1 MDLFSQPP
9 PDPQPS
15 RPPTSV
21 ASDAPPWDVPAPD
34 DAAVPAAELS
44 SAPAHAPTV
53 VAAPSPDAQTLYLLD
68 AMALAYRSHFI
79 FVHRPLVN
87 SKGEV
92 TSAAFGFTN
101 ALLKLIDDRKIDHLA
116 VVFDVMG
123 EGGTFRNELY
133 ADYKGHRP
141 PPPDDLQKNIPWIE
155 EIVEAFDLPVIKRDG
170 LEADDLIG
178 ALAKRAEADGHR
190 AVIVSPDK
198 DFRQLL
204 SGAVSIFRPAHRG
217 EEFDV
222 MTDDGFREAY
232 GLEPVQFIDVL
243 ALMGDASD
251 NVPGVPGIG
260 EKTAIALVQQYGSVE
275 ALLDDVPNVK
285 GKKAREGLEQHADDA
300 RLSKQLVTIDTN
312 VDVDLDW
319 ERLAVGTHDPARLH
333 AIFDRLEFRRL
344 AGRFAQAEGGRA
356 DLEGHRTGPSRF
368 TPRQASL
375 LPDDA
380 PELAFDFG
388 LNAEGGSLDGIA
400 AYDADAVDYRTVR
413 TRADLDALADDLA
426 VHAAW
431 AMDTETT
438 GLDAM
443 TAGLVGLS
451 FAWAEGQG
459 VYVPV
464 PLPDGTDEA
473 AILNALRPA
482 YEGSALKI
490 GQNLKYDLTIL
501 AQAGVAVAGPLFDT
515 LVAHYLIDPEG
526 THNLDALARKYL
538 SYRTI
543 PIEDLIGKK
552 GKNQIS
558 MRDVPLDRIAPY
570 ASEDADITL
579 RLYHVLQ
586 AELAKEPGLHRIAET
601 IEFPLVPVLVGM
613 ERTGITVDTAVLA
626 DISIALQAEIE
637 RLEGEIYAAAGE
649 SFTIGSPQQLGK
661 ILFETIGLKTKAK
674 TATGKFSTAENVLA
688 ELATEH
694 PLPGLVIDW
703 RKVTKLKSTYV
714 DALPAQVNP
723 ETGRVHTSYSQTVA
737 ATGRLSSNNPNL
749 QNIPIRTDVGR
760 EIRKAFVPRA
770 GWTMLSADYVQIELR
785 ILADLAHDEALIA
798 AFRDDRDVHTEV
810 AARVFGIPPEEV
822 TKDQRR
828 KAKEVNYGIPYG
840 VSAFGLAQRLR
851 SSRAEA
857 ADLIGTYQKAY
868 PKVMQWLSETVETAR
883 AHGFVETILGRRRYV
898 PAIRA
903 SNPNER
909 NAAERIAVNMP
920 IQGTQADMIKLAMIA
935 IDRRLRDEGFAAKML
950 LQVHDELVFEAPPE
964 EIDRLRALVVEE
976 MSKALPLPGGTPVD
990 VDAGVG
996 SNWLD
1001 AH

>member
-1 MDLFSQPP
+1 
-9 PDPQPS
+9 
-15 RPPTSV
+15 
-21 ASDAPPWDVPAPD
+21 
-34 DAAVPAAELS
+34 
-44 SAPAHAPTV
+44 
-53 VAAPSPDAQTLYLLD
+53 
-68 AMALAYRSHFI
+68 MALAYRSHFI

-123 EGGTFRNELY
+123 EGGTFRNDLY

-178 ALAKRAEADGHR
+178 ALAKQAEAEGEA

-204 SGAVSIFRPAHRG
+204 SEHVSIFRPAHRG

-222 MTDDGFREAY
+222 MTADGFRAEY
-232 GLEPVQFIDVL
+232 GLEPIQFIDVL

-260 EKTAIALVQQYGSVE
+260 EKTAIALLQQYGSVE
-275 ALLDDVPNVK
+275 NLLDHVPDVK
-285 GKKAREGLEQHADDA
+285 GKKAREGLEQHAADA
-300 RLSKQLVTIDTN
+300 RLSKRLVTIDTS

-319 ERLAVGTHDPARLH
+319 ERLAVGTHDPSRLH

-344 AGRFAQAEGGRA
+344 AARFAEGEGGRA
-356 DLEGHRTGPSRF
+356 DLEGHRFGPSRF
-368 TPRQASL
+368 TPKATL

-388 LNAEGGSLDGIA
+388 LNAEGGADRLDTIS
-400 AYDADAVDYRTVR
+400 AYNADAVDYRTVR
-413 TRADLDALADDLA
+413 TKAELDALAHDLA
-426 VHAAW
+426 AHDAW

-473 AILNALRPA
+473 AILNALRAA
-482 YEGSALKI
+482 YEGAALKI
-490 GQNLKYDLTIL
+490 GQNLKYDLTVL
-501 AQAGVAVAGPLFDT
+501 AQAGIAVAGPLFDT
-515 LVAHYLIDPEG
+515 LVAHYLVDPEG

-538 SYRTI
+538 AYRTI

-552 GKNQIS
+552 GKNQLS
-558 MRDVPLDRIAPY
+558 MRDVPLDEIGPY

-579 RLYHVLQ
+579 RLYRVLKD
-586 AELAKEPGLHRIAET
+586 ELAGVPGLQRVAET
-601 IEFPLVPVLVGM
+601 IEFPLVPVLVAV
-613 ERTGITVDTAVLA
+613 ERAGIRVDADRLAGISTV
-626 DISIALQAEIE
+626 LQTEIE
-637 RLEGEIYAAAGE
+637 RLEREIFEAAGE
-649 SFTIGSPQQLGK
+649 TFTIGSPQQLGK
-661 ILFETIGLKTKAK
+661 ILFEKIGLKTKAK

-714 DALPAQVNP
+714 DALPALVNP
-723 ETGRVHTSYSQTVA
+723 ETGRVHTSFNQTVA

-749 QNIPIRTDVGR
+749 QNIPIRTDLGK
-760 EIRKAFVPRA
+760 EIRTAFVPED
-770 GWTMLSADYVQIELR
+770 GWLLLAADYVQIELR
-785 ILADLAHDEALIA
+785 ILADLAHDDALIE

-810 AARVFGIPPEEV
+810 AARVFAVAPEAV
-822 TKDQRR
+822 SRDQRR

-857 ADLIGTYQKAY
+857 AELIGTYQKAY

-883 AHGFVETILGRRRYV
+883 AQGFVETVLGRRRYV
-898 PAIRA
+898 PTIRA
-903 SNPNER
+903 ANPNER

-920 IQGTQADMIKLAMIA
+920 IQGTQADMIKIAMIA
-935 IDRRLRDEGFAAKML
+935 IHRRLRDEGFRARML
-950 LQVHDELVFEAPPE
+950 LQVHDELVFETPPE
-964 EIDRLRALVVEE
+964 EAERLAALVAEE
-976 MSKALPLPGGTPVD
+976 MTKALPLPGGTPVD
-990 VDAGVG
+990 VDTGTG
-996 SNWLD
+996 PNWLD